1 MSRRLERVRDIWV
14 ENGILEILILIF
26 LLGLRKVESIKQPI
40 NQSFKSTVE
49 GTRTPLAMG
58 PAVHPSRAEQV
69 VGVTPTDGVG
79 TRHARQQGERP
90 HGSQIKKELKRITGL
105 FRPGSGNASVP

>member
-1 MSRRLERVRDIWV
+1 MFRPKPPRL
-14 ENGILEILILIF
+14 
-26 LLGLRKVESIKQPI
+26 ESIKQPI

-79 TRHARQQGERP
+79 TRHARQQGERL
-90 HGSQIKKELKRITGL
+90 HGSQIEKELKRITGL
-105 FRPGSGNASVP
+105 FRPGSGNALVP